1 MIPMKLKAGETIGL
15 ISPSHIA
22 SADRYAGIIAGIEAN
37 GFQVKTG
44 EHLYKSTYGYSAAE
58 MERAHDLNQ
67 MVLDEAVKLVF
78 FGGGYGSIEL
88 LPYIDYEAVK
98 RHPKLFLSYSDG
110 TSILNAI
117 YARTGLITYYGQMP
131 GLFDDIKA
139 YNLDQFM
146 MHMVRGNPED
156 WVSNSQWH
164 CLNEGV
170 GEGILLGGYTV
181 NFALMVNSSYFDS
194 DTGKKVVL
202 FLEDYEKYS
211 SVACVSMLLA
221 HIEQSPLIHRISG
234 LLFGHYS
241 EPAHPDLLERLKRF
255 GVKHNVPVAYCD
267 DFGHGSN
274 KAILPIG
281 CHAVLNTKEKTM
293 KMYYPAVSQE

>member
-1 MIPMKLKAGETIGL
+1 MMVPMKLKAGETIGL

-22 SADRYAGIIAGIEAN
+22 TAERYAGIIAGIEAN
-37 GFQVKTG
+37 GFRVKTG
-44 EHLYKSTYGYSAAE
+44 ENLYKSTYGYSATE

-67 MVLDEAVKLVF
+67 MVLDEAVKLVL

-88 LPYIDYEAVK
+88 LPYIDYEAIK

-131 GLFDDIKA
+131 GLFEDMQP

-146 MHMVRGNPED
+146 MHMVRGNSED

-164 CLNEGV
+164 CINEGV
-170 GEGILLGGYTV
+170 CEGILLGGYTL
-181 NFALMVNSSYFDS
+181 NFALMVNSSYFNIDA
-194 DTGKKVVL
+194 KKRVVL
-202 FLEDYEKYS
+202 FLEDHEKYS

-221 HIEQSPLIHRISG
+221 HIQQSPLIHQVSG

-241 EPAHPDLLERLKRF
+241 EPVHPDLLEILKRF

-281 CHAVLNTKEKTM
+281 CHAVLDTGDKTM
-293 KMYYPAVSQE
+293 KMYYPAVE